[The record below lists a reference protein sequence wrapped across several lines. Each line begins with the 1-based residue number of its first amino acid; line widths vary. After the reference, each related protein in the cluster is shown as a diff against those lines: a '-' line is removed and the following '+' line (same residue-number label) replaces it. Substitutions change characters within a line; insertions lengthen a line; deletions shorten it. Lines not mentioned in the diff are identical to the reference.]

1 MNQLSEKEANKL
13 FNEVSKA
20 VQEDDT
26 NKVSDLLATETP
38 DDELEVEEIP
48 DPDLPADEEDEPE
61 DEGVKDEQEDA
72 PEDNEPADEPAGK
85 DEDDPLK
92 DLRDQLA
99 AMQKEN
105 QALRSQAGRVPH
117 VQRKLDELDK
127 KLAQLTASPSSQ
139 ASAKITPKVDE
150 LLKDIEET
158 DPALAKAM
166 KEVVATAI
174 DGLDE
179 EHRSR
184 EIQNLQA
191 LREQEAKAYQQAEV
205 NRLLEM
211 YPDAPKVFASPQ
223 WAEWKKEQPE
233 HILRLA
239 QSDNAD
245 YVALAFDL
253 YARDMRAKYP
263 ELAEQAQN
271 AEKATKVEEVRRAKQ
286 QKAANLDRPNV
297 PAKDKQPTNPEALF
311 AKFSEEIRKDLYG

>member
-1 MNQLSEKEANKL
+1 MNVLSEQEANKL

-26 NKVSDLLATETP
+26 NKVSNLLATETP
-38 DDELEVEEIP
+38 DDEIVEEIP
-48 DPDLPADEEDEPE
+48 DSDLPADDEPDG
-61 DEGVKDEQEDA
+61 DEVKDEQDDSLD
-72 PEDNEPADEPAGK
+72 DNESADETA
-85 DEDDPLK
+85 DEVDDDPLK

-99 AMQKEN
+99 VMQKEN

-139 ASAKITPKVDE
+139 TSAKITPKVDE

-166 KEVVATAI
+166 KDIVATAI
-174 DGLDE
+174 DGIDE

-184 EIQNLQA
+184 EIENLQS
-191 LREQEAKAYQQAEV
+191 LREQEAKTYQQEEV

-223 WAEWKKEQPE
+223 WTEWKNEQPD

-253 YARDMRAKYP
+253 YAKDMRAKYP

-271 AEKATKVEEVRRAKQ
+271 AEQANKVEEVRRAKQ

-297 PAKDKQPTNPEALF
+297 PAKDKQPNNPEALF
-311 AKFSEEIRKDLYG
+311 AKFSEEIRKDLHG

>member
-1 MNQLSEKEANKL
+1 
-13 FNEVSKA
+13 
-20 VQEDDT
+20 
-26 NKVSDLLATETP
+26 
-38 DDELEVEEIP
+38 
-48 DPDLPADEEDEPE
+48 
-61 DEGVKDEQEDA
+61 
-72 PEDNEPADEPAGK
+72 EDNEPADEPAGK

-191 LREQEAKAYQQAEV
+191 LREQEAKAYQQA
-205 NRLLEM
+205 
-211 YPDAPKVFASPQ
+211 
-223 WAEWKKEQPE
+223 
-233 HILRLA
+233 
-239 QSDNAD
+239 
-245 YVALAFDL
+245 
-253 YARDMRAKYP
+253 
-263 ELAEQAQN
+263 
-271 AEKATKVEEVRRAKQ
+271 
-286 QKAANLDRPNV
+286 
-297 PAKDKQPTNPEALF
+297 
-311 AKFSEEIRKDLYG
+311 